1 MNMTDPLHLASFL
14 HNSAVQTALWI
25 GALAAILNGSMG
37 IFTVLRQHSFAG
49 HALGDGSSAGGAVA
63 IFLGSA
69 ALWGFLGMAWLAA
82 LAMGALGLRRARER
96 DLATG
101 VVLGATLGIS
111 ALFLYLDVSSTQAS
125 GATVEVMFGSVFALD
140 PQLLWPTI
148 ILVGVAIALIV
159 LLYRPLLLI
168 AANPDLGRA
177 AGLPV
182 RRLEL
187 LYLLL
192 LGTAAALSALSIGV
206 ILATAL
212 LLGPAASALRL
223 ARKPWQSFLYAQ
235 GIALTAVLGGIYLA
249 FMSYYWSDGAS
260 WPVSFFVV
268 LLILLLYLASAALA
282 SRRRAKH

>member
-1 MNMTDPLHLASFL
+1 MTDPLHLASFL
-14 HNSAVQTALWI
+14 QNSAVQTALWM
-25 GALAAILNGSMG
+25 GALAAVLNGSMG

-49 HALGDGSSAGGAVA
+49 HALGDSSSAGGAIG
-63 IFLGSA
+63 IFLGIS
-69 ALWGFLGMAWLAA
+69 ALWGFLAMAWIAA
-82 LAMGALGLRRARER
+82 LAMGALGLRQARER

-101 VVLGATLGIS
+101 IVLGCALGIS
-111 ALFLYLDVSSTQAS
+111 ALFLYLDVTSTQAS
-125 GATVEVMFGSVFALD
+125 SATVDVMFGSIFTLA
-140 PQLLWPTI
+140 PQLLWPTV
-148 ILVGVAIALIV
+148 ILVVIAITLISIF
-159 LLYRPLLLI
+159 YRPFLLI
-168 AANPDLGRA
+168 SADPDLGRA

-192 LGTAAALSALSIGV
+192 LGSAAALSALSIGV

-235 GIALTAVLGGIYLA
+235 GIALIAVFGGIYLA
-249 FMSYYWSDGAS
+249 FISYYWSDGAS

-268 LLILLLYLASAALA
+268 TLILLFYLASAAIGPM
-282 SRRRAKH
+282 RKAKF